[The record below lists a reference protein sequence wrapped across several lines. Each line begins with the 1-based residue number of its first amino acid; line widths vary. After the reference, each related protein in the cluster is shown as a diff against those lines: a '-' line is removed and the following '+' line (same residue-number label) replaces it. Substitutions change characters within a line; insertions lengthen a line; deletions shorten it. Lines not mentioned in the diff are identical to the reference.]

1 MIYNLTIE
9 GEVQGRKIKEA
20 RYQPNLIP
28 HFENVPPQVP
38 CTHSNIANEKVNEGF
53 LKLQHA

>member
-1 MIYNLTIE
+1 MIYNLTIK
-9 GEVQGRKIKEA
+9 GEMQGPKIKEA
-20 RYQPNLIP
+20 RYQLNPIS

-53 LKLQHA
+53 FKLQHA